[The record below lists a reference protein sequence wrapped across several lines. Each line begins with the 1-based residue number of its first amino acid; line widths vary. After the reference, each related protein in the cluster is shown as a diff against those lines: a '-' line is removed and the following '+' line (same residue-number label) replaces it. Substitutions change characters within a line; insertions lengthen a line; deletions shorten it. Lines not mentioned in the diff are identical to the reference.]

1 VVGEECDNKEGGNKL
16 DVKQDFEEL
25 FQFFGCY
32 FHQDW
37 MCMHKTADE
46 VIQSFFFVSYVD
58 SISEVWA
65 QMMALL
71 SSDKNEAELR
81 KFLLSDMCCSYCYWF
96 EWPSGEAWLLHV
108 LGLFERQLLNLKD

>member
-1 VVGEECDNKEGGNKL
+1 VVDEECGDKDGSNKL

-46 VIQSFFFVSYVD
+46 VIQSFFMESYVD
-58 SISEVWA
+58 SILEVRV

-71 SSDKNEAELR
+71 SADKNEVELR
-81 KFLLSDMCCSYCYWF
+81 QFLLSDMCCSYCYWF
-96 EWPSGEAWLLHV
+96 EWASGESWLLHI
-108 LGLFERQLLNLKD
+108 LDLFDRQLLSLKA